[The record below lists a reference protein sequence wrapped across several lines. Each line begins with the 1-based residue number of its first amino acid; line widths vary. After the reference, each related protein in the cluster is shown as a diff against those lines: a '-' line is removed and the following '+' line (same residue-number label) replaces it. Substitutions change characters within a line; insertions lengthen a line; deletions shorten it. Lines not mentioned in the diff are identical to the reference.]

1 MEVIAKNDYQKA
13 IDEQK
18 REVRSLV
25 MEGLE
30 QIKESN
36 TKDFNKVC
44 DRLEKKCIKQRNIK
58 WEKSV

>member
-30 QIKESN
+30 QIKESKGN
-36 TKDFNKVC
+36 
-44 DRLEKKCIKQRNIK
+44 
-58 WEKSV
+58 